1 MRNKLGDMYKVLATG
16 FTFPA
21 VSGFHYGDGF
31 YYPLVAESDSI
42 LALGESPMRVG
53 AMPATATLVPSF
65 EVSAENGEDL
75 LIGGSGSWEGE
86 GFLAL
91 VDRESRNA
99 RWVLYD
105 EEGEEFVEAIQ
116 RSGVVYA
123 ASGSYPVRLEWE
135 VSCGN
140 RPAVKCIRAHV
151 A

>member
-1 MRNKLGDMYKVLATG
+1 MYKVLASG

-21 VSGFHYGDGF
+21 VSGLHCDDGY
-31 YYPLVAESDSI
+31 YYPLLEENDSI
-42 LALGESPMRVG
+42 LALGESPMRVEAG
-53 AMPATATLVPSF
+53 TVTATLLPSF

-75 LIGGSGSWEGE
+75 LVGGSGSWEGE

-91 VDRESRNA
+91 VDRESREA

-123 ASGSYPVRLEWE
+123 VSDGYPSRFEWE
-135 VSCGN
+135 VRCGK
-140 RPAVKCIRAHV
+140 RPIVKCIRAHV
-151 A
+151 T